1 MANIQINGQNVNVTI
16 MAGGDNKAYG
26 NDMFYTSRV
35 YRFVATA
42 SMQRDEEAFKEAFK
56 SKIISGVIDS
66 NQKLD
71 DVKVIGW
78 NTGDDSFE
86 MFKVSQE
93 QEAAKFN

>member
-1 MANIQINGQNVNVTI
+1 MANIQVNGQNINVTI

-26 NDMFYTSRV
+26 YDMFYTSRV

-42 SMQRDEEAFKEAFK
+42 SMQRDEEAFKGAFK
-56 SKIISGVIDS
+56 SNIISGVIES
-66 NQKLD
+66 NQKFD
-71 DVKVIGW
+71 DVKVIDW
-78 NTGDDSFE
+78 NIGDDSFD